1 MRKKYNISKK
11 KKKNRSSYIQDWT
24 MLGFKPNPWTTQA
37 LNIHSYDYS
46 YLKGNKSIKKK
57 IKKTFILQFI
67 HACTCITSHKELS

>member
-1 MRKKYNISKK
+1 MMKKYNISKRK
-11 KKKNRSSYIQDWT
+11 KKTVQVIQDWT

-57 IKKTFILQFI
+57 TFILQFI

>member
-1 MRKKYNISKK
+1 
-11 KKKNRSSYIQDWT
+11 

-57 IKKTFILQFI
+57 KPSFYNLYMHAHALPHIKNL
-67 HACTCITSHKELS
+67 A